1 MQVGF
6 HFMSL
11 IGLTLPH
18 CVNFLPN
25 PSCII
30 TPFREHLEL
39 LKAQARQCLATVV
52 CPPWMVMSV
61 ETSQS
66 VVTTPAAANGP
77 QGGSNAWAAARP
89 YVVREE
95 S

>member
-1 MQVGF
+1 
-6 HFMSL
+6 
-11 IGLTLPH
+11 
-18 CVNFLPN
+18 
-25 PSCII
+25 
-30 TPFREHLEL
+30 
-39 LKAQARQCLATVV
+39 
-52 CPPWMVMSV
+52 MSV